1 MMAKPPYIPPR
12 DWTPEQVQEKLENLI
27 NHVERLNDDWWD
39 EDLKGLINI
48 HGIFSPELARA
59 ALEKEVYRPSEIYYH
74 APEDVRDGLIARL
87 LETEDSR
94 TAGNLMC
101 CLAMQGDDK
110 ALETL
115 YELEQHPRPWREK
128 LYVGPSVYAQ
138 AAAGPLTRP
147 GSGGS

>member
-1 MMAKPPYIPPR
+1 MAKSPYIPPC
-12 DWTPEQVQEKLENLI
+12 DWTPEQVQAKLQDLI
-27 NHVERLNDDWWD
+27 AHVERLNDDWWD
-39 EDLKGLINI
+39 EDLKGLINV

-59 ALEKEVYRPSEIYYH
+59 ALEKEVFRPSENYYH
-74 APEDVRDGLIARL
+74 APMDVRDGLTARL
-87 LETEDSR
+87 LETEDPQ

-110 ALETL
+110 ALDTL